1 MLKFKRF
8 GGSRSNENLKVDA
21 LLEPEVD
28 PIVRPEMAAFSAPE
42 VDAFAPEMG
51 ALAASEMDAFAA
63 PEMDAFATSEVH
75 AFAAPEMGAF
85 AAPEVCFFDELFSGF
100 RFRRFRG
107 FCRFGIKLFHSC
119 KWKQQL
125 WRLHKVHLIL
135 SSYSSSNDTPYSIP
149 NFISFNLI

>member
-1 MLKFKRF
+1 LLKFKRF
-8 GGSRSNENLKVDA
+8 GGSRSIENLKVDA

-28 PIVRPEMAAFSAPE
+28 PIVRPEMAAFSAPD
-42 VDAFAPEMG
+42 V
-51 ALAASEMDAFAA
+51 DAFAA

-75 AFAAPEMGAF
+75 AFAPPEMGAF
-85 AAPEVCFFDELFSGF
+85 AAPEVCFFDELFSCF

-107 FCRFGIKLFHSC
+107 FCRFGIKLFHSW

-125 WRLHKVHLIL
+125 WRLHKVHLIF